1 MHGLHSVM
9 NAVGEHLS
17 RPVTDFKDLDMPLER
32 EDEDDE
38 ASTNLLSIELM
49 YQPERGDSGV

>member
-1 MHGLHSVM
+1 M